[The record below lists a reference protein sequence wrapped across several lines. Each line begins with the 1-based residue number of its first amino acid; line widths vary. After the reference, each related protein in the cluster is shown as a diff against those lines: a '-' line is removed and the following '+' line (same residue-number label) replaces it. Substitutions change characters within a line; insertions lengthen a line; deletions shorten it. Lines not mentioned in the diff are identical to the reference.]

1 MGMKFINPLMKAM
14 IKSNK
19 QLREFNNT
27 FNPYHTICTST
38 RACTTDK
45 SDTNDKPNTVV
56 KSDQTDTA
64 STDTY
69 NNADTSNITD
79 SANTANAADTDNMA
93 DTTDTT
99 ATSDKIDKYDFEKN
113 LNLILAQQ
121 NFASEFCKKL
131 YEEIL
136 EFDANLDNENE
147 VIARLVSFGETIQF
161 SIEGIGFSDPSLII
175 FSGHTADGSHV
186 QLVQHVNQI
195 SILLLSAKRPEP
207 EKPKFPI
214 GFRQI
219 T

>member
-1 MGMKFINPLMKAM
+1 MKFINPLMKAM

-27 FNPYHTICTST
+27 FNSFHTTGTIGTSN
-38 RACTTDK
+38 RAGTIDK
-45 SDTNDKPNTVV
+45 PDTANTSDTANI
-56 KSDQTDTA
+56 
-64 STDTY
+64 
-69 NNADTSNITD
+69 ADAIS
-79 SANTANAADTDNMA
+79 
-93 DTTDTT
+93 TTDTNNST
-99 ATSDKIDKYDFEKN
+99 DKIDKYDLEKS

-136 EFDANLDNENE
+136 DFDANLDNENE
-147 VIARLVSFGETIQF
+147 VIARLVSFGEAIQF
-161 SIEGIGFSDPSLII
+161 SIESIGFSDPSLII

-186 QLVQHVNQI
+186 QLVQHVSQI

>member
-1 MGMKFINPLMKAM
+1 MKFINPLMKAM

-27 FNPYHTICTST
+27 FNPYHTIGTNTRTCTI
-38 RACTTDK
+38 DK
-45 SDTNDKPNTVV
+45 SDT
-56 KSDQTDTA
+56 A
-64 STDTY
+64 ST
-69 NNADTSNITD
+69 DTSNITD
-79 SANTANAADTDNMA
+79 SANTTDTTNSANAVDTANIA
-93 DTTDTT
+93 DTTNVAD
-99 ATSDKIDKYDFEKN
+99 TSDKIDKFDFEKN

-131 YEEIL
+131 YDEIL

-195 SILLLSAKRPEP
+195 SILLLSAKRPQP